1 MRAAEGTE
9 TLAGRRIEPLI
20 DLARCLACAVLAAA
34 LVVAHTAPSLAQS
47 FTILRLTVGVVAP
60 PGTRPETERYEP
72 FRAALA
78 NELGTNVEI
87 QIFQTGQ
94 ELVDAAQQRRIDYGV
109 YTASTY
115 AAAWRQCGCIE
126 PLVAAKSVDGTA
138 GVRSIL
144 VVRNDGGLK
153 SVADLKGKTLA
164 ASPEPSIAGRL
175 VPFSEL
181 TATGSDPQTLFAR
194 IDTVA
199 GPEAALT
206 ALLDRTV
213 DAALVWSTLEGD
225 PADGYDRGTLHDL
238 VARHV
243 LDMHAIRVI
252 WKSGLIANG
261 PHAVRS
267 DLAPAVKLRLRE
279 ILIDLSDAH
288 PDAYDAIEPT
298 FGGGFVPISHATY
311 LPLLRL
317 VTPTGTDPMQP
328 PVPRSR

>member
-1 MRAAEGTE
+1 MKTAAWMRGAMYERSRMLNDALGSIVRI
-9 TLAGRRIEPLI
+9 TLPVL
-20 DLARCLACAVLAAA
+20 LAAFLA
-34 LVVAHTAPSLAQS
+34 APALAQS
-47 FTILRLTVGVVAP
+47 FTILRLTVGLVAASGP
-60 PGTRPETERYEP
+60 DRFEP

-87 QIFQTGQ
+87 QTFPTGQ
-94 ELVDAAQQRRIDYGV
+94 DLVDATRQRRIDYGI

-115 AAAWRQCGCIE
+115 AAAWRECGCIE
-126 PLVAAKSVDGTA
+126 PLVAAKSLDGTA

-153 SVADLKGKTLA
+153 TLADLKGKALA

-175 VPFSEL
+175 VPFSEMS
-181 TATGSDPQTLFAR
+181 AAGSDPSTHFAR
-194 IDTVA
+194 IETVA
-199 GPEAALT
+199 GPEAAMA

-213 DAALVWSTLEGD
+213 DAALVWSTLEGE

-238 VARHV
+238 VARHG

-267 DLAPAVKLRLRE
+267 DLAPAVKVRLRE
-279 ILIDLSDAH
+279 ILIDLSEAH
-288 PDAYDAIEPT
+288 PDAYDVVEPV

-317 VTPTGTDPMQP
+317 VTPAGADPMQP
-328 PVPRSR
+328 PVPRAR